1 MPKRG
6 IVNVRMVIT
15 EEKILSNIEKVQRL
29 INPNSKKQIVEL
41 DDSSYFK
48 DLVES
53 IKTYL
58 VEYPKKKNFPKSVY
72 DAAYGLVEY
81 ATNQFEENTKQ
92 IEELIKQRERNIKL
106 AAILKQTTA
115 LVEAKDP
122 EWKKSVQSIEKEFSA
137 EVIEALNVIGRAK
150 GDTSENYQESLKLVN
165 ARIANLESNLHI
177 EIDMERVEDRSK
189 ALSYIGIEIAD
200 ALKLIPTPVE
210 DVEKVEEMVR
220 GEQIKQVSQKEQV
233 KHTAQRMAEP
243 AQTIAS
249 NTVISDNVMKQKVQV
264 QNVNAVEPQIQ
275 NVAQQGP
282 AQLQEEK
289 PKKVKSSLWNKIKNS
304 KLVRTIKYA
313 LKIRVVLQLPEAL
326 PEADSNNDNK

>member
-122 EWKKSVQSIEKEFSA
+122 EWKKSIQDIEKDFS
-137 EVIEALNVIGRAK
+137 EDVIEALNVIGRAK
-150 GDTSENYQESLKLVN
+150 RDTSENYQESLKLVN

-220 GEQIKQVSQKEQV
+220 EEQIKQVSQKEQV

-264 QNVNAVEPQIQ
+264 QNANAVEPQVQ
-275 NVAQQGP
+275 NGVLQESVQI
-282 AQLQEEK
+282 QEEK

-313 LKIRVVLQLPEAL
+313 LKIKVVLQLPEAL
-326 PEADSNNDNK
+326 PEPESNNK

>member
-92 IEELIKQRERNIKL
+92 IEELIKQREKNIKL

-122 EWKKSVQSIEKEFSA
+122 EWKKSIQDIEKDFS
-137 EVIEALNVIGRAK
+137 EDVIEALNVIGRAK

-220 GEQIKQVSQKEQV
+220 EEQVKQVSQKEQV

-264 QNVNAVEPQIQ
+264 QNANAVEPQVQ
-275 NVAQQGP
+275 NGVLQESVQI
-282 AQLQEEK
+282 QEEK

-304 KLVRTIKYA
+304 KLVRSIKYA
-313 LKIRVVLQLPEAL
+313 LKIKVVLQLPEAL
-326 PEADSNNDNK
+326 PEPESNNK

>member
-249 NTVISDNVMKQKVQV
+249 NTVISDNVMKQKAQV
-264 QNVNAVEPQIQ
+264 QNVNAVEPQVQ
-275 NVAQQGP
+275 NGVLQETVQI
-282 AQLQEEK
+282 QEEK

-304 KLVRTIKYA
+304 KLVRSIKYA
-313 LKIRVVLQLPEAL
+313 LKIKVVLQLPEAL
-326 PEADSNNDNK
+326 PEPESNNK